1 VLASLM
7 ARSSPP
13 ASPRPKKRSKAAG
26 AQARRDKAPHSNGA
40 GGKGLSK
47 AASGSVSKLAAF
59 YSSWDPQ
66 FGGFVDDSEEDD
78 EYGALLWRMMI
89 VFCVC

>member
-1 VLASLM
+1 M

-26 AQARRDKAPHSNGA
+26 LQARHDKGSHSNGA
-40 GGKGLSK
+40 GGKDLSK

-66 FGGFVDDSEEDD
+66 FGYVDDSEEDD
-78 EYGALLWRMMI
+78 EYGALLWRMLI
-89 VFCVC
+89 VFCV